1 MGARNVGRLGSVTT
15 AALYPDVDEE
25 RLQNFETIVLYSALG
40 LATVTGAFLVARHF
54 IRKAQENQSQKSSLD
69 EGDPATYAKQ
79 LKMAFD
85 NDNYL
90 GWGTNEE
97 QVFRVFN
104 EIPSKSMYT
113 RVQREY
119 SNMYGKSLNADL
131 EEELSADEY
140 NELIRI
146 LNAKK

>member
-1 MGARNVGRLGSVTT
+1 MGARNTGGLGSVAS
-15 AALYPDVDEE
+15 AAIYPDVDEE
-25 RLQNFETIVLYSALG
+25 KLRNFETVVLYSALG
-40 LATVTGAFLVARHF
+40 LATATGAFLVARHF
-54 IRKAQENQSQKSSLD
+54 IKKAQANQSQKSSLE

-85 NDNYL
+85 NDNAF

-104 EIPSKSMYT
+104 EIPSKAMYT
-113 RVQREY
+113 KVQREY
-119 SNMYGKSLNADL
+119 SNMYGQSLNADL
-131 EEELSADEY
+131 EDELSAEEY

>member
-1 MGARNVGRLGSVTT
+1 MGARNKGSLGSVTT

-40 LATVTGAFLVARHF
+40 LATATGVFLVARHF
-54 IRKAQENQSQKSSLD
+54 IKKAQASQSQKSSLD

-85 NDNYL
+85 NDNSF

-113 RVQREY
+113 KVQREY

-131 EEELSADEY
+131 EDELSADEY

>member
-1 MGARNVGRLGSVTT
+1 MTT
-15 AALYPDVDEE
+15 ANKKLQ
-25 RLQNFETIVLYSALG
+25 RLKILVTYSTLALG
-40 LATVTGAFLVARHF
+40 TAAGLTLLVRHF
-54 IRKAQENQSQKSSLD
+54 IKKGQANSSQKNSLE

-97 QVFRVFN
+97 AVFQVFQ
-104 EIPSKSMYT
+104 EIPSKSMYNK
-113 RVQREY
+113 VQKEY
-119 SNMYGKSLNADL
+119 SQLYNRSLNADL
-131 EEELSADEY
+131 EDELSSDEY

-146 LNAKK
+146 LNAKS